1 MKLIDTFEVVGFSH
15 WAPALFNGDESGM
28 GDYDISMLR
37 EWLSQI
43 PDNADAIPVD
53 MREEGFEHNVYS
65 GIGGDAA
72 TFFFPVYEED
82 QE

>member
-1 MKLIDTFEVVGFSH
+1 MKLIDTCELVGFSH
-15 WAPALFNGDESGM
+15 WAPALFNGDHSGM
-28 GDYDISMLR
+28 DDADIAMLDY
-37 EWLSQI
+37 WLSELL

-72 TFFFPVYEED
+72 TFFFPVYEEN
-82 QE
+82 